1 MKMKKII
8 SLLTSAS
15 LLVGMAGLGASD
27 VHQTMFPLAISASA
41 ATAVKVKTLKL
52 SASKVTITV
61 GKTYTIKS
69 KMTPSDATNQ
79 KLSYSSSD
87 SKIAKVSSKGVVTAV
102 KEGTATIT
110 VKTTDK
116 SNLSAKLTVVVKK
129 SSSSTT
135 SSSSSSNF
143 DTKITAMELV
153 EDMRVGFNLGNTLDA
168 FSSNSISDAGL
179 SSETSWGNP
188 TTTKKMI
195 TAIKKEGFNTIRI
208 PVTWHNHLDSNY
220 KVNADWMKRVKE
232 VVDYAIDNDMYV
244 ILNMHHDNAIYDLS
258 KAIESSSGYNEVEKN
273 YLKVWTQIADTF
285 KNYDEHLI
293 FESMNEPRIEGSAAQ
308 WNGGTAK
315 ERDAVNKLNAAFT
328 ELIRKSG
335 GNNKYRFLMLPCYA
349 ASSSDNALN
358 AVKFPD
364 DNRLILSVHAYSP
377 YNFAMNENG
386 TSKFSQV
393 EKNELDRF
401 FKGLNDKFV
410 SKGIPVVIG
419 ETGATNK
426 DNLSDR
432 IAWAKYYV
440 SGAREYNITCL
451 WWDNGA
457 FGIGGEKFG
466 IFDRNSCKFKFKDIA
481 DALVKYSK

>member
-1 MKMKKII
+1 
-8 SLLTSAS
+8 L
-15 LLVGMAGLGASD
+15 GMAGFGASD
-27 VHQTMFPLAISASA
+27 AQLNLSPAAISVSA
-41 ATAVKVKTLKL
+41 AAAVKVKTLKL
-52 SASKVTITV
+52 SSSKVTMPV

-69 KMTPSDATNQ
+69 KITPSNATNQ

-116 SNLSAKLTVVVKK
+116 SNLSAKLTVVVKN
-129 SSSSTT
+129 SSSAASTSISTST
-135 SSSSSSNF
+135 SSSNGF

-153 EDMRVGFNLGNTLDA
+153 EDMQIGFNLGNTLDA
-168 FSSNSISDAGL
+168 SNAWSSISNEGL
-179 SSETSWGNP
+179 NSETCWGNP
-188 TTTKKMI
+188 KTTKAMI
-195 TAIKKEGFNTIRI
+195 DAIKAEGFNTIRI

-220 KVNADWMKRVKE
+220 NVKADWMKRVKE
-232 VVDYAIDNDMYV
+232 VVDYAVDNDMY
-244 ILNMHHDNAIYDLS
+244 IIINMHHDNLIYDLS
-258 KAIESSSGYNEVEKN
+258 KAIKSTNGYNEVEKN
-273 YLKVWTQIADTF
+273 YLKVWSQIADTF

-293 FESMNEPRIEGSAAQ
+293 FESMNEPHIDGSAAA

-328 ELIRKSG
+328 KFIRKSG

-364 DNRLILSVHAYSP
+364 DNRLILSVHAYIP
-377 YNFAMNENG
+377 YNFAFNG
-386 TSKFSQV
+386 SGTKTFSQV

-410 SKGIPVVIG
+410 KKGIPVVIG
-419 ETGATNK
+419 EMGATNK

-440 SGAREYNITCL
+440 SGARKYNITCL
-451 WWDNGA
+451 WWDNGG
-457 FGIGGEKFG
+457 FNVGGENFG
-466 IFDRNSCKFKFKDIA
+466 LFDRMTCKFKFKDIA

>member
-15 LLVGMAGLGASD
+15 LLVGMAGFSVSD
-27 VHQTMFPLAISASA
+27 ADPVSPAAISASA
-41 ATAVKVKTLKL
+41 AATVKVKTLKL
-52 SASKVTITV
+52 TASKVAMTV

-69 KMTPSDATNQ
+69 KITPSDATNQ

-116 SNLSAKLTVVVKK
+116 SNLSAKLTVTVKK
-129 SSSSTT
+129 SSSSSTGKT
-135 SSSSSSNF
+135 SSNGF

-153 EDMRVGFNLGNTLDA
+153 DDMQVGFNLGNTLDA
-168 FSSNSISDAGL
+168 FSSSSIYDAGL
-179 SSETSWGNP
+179 SSEICWGNP
-188 TTTKKMI
+188 ITTKKMI
-195 TAIKKEGFNTIRI
+195 TAVKKEGFNTIRI
-208 PVTWHNHLDSNY
+208 PVTWHNHLDSDYNISS
-220 KVNADWMKRVKE
+220 DWMKRVKE
-232 VVDYAIDNDMYV
+232 VVDYAISNDMYV

-258 KAIESSSGYNEVEKN
+258 KAIESESGYNEVEKN
-273 YLKVWTQIADTF
+273 YLKVWTQIADAF
-285 KNYDEHLI
+285 KDYDEHLI
-293 FESMNEPRIEGSAAQ
+293 FESMNEPHIDGSAAQ

-328 ELIRKSG
+328 KLIRSSG
-335 GNNKYRFLMLPCYA
+335 GNNNYRFLMLPGYA

-358 AVKFPD
+358 AIKLPD
-364 DNRLILSVHAYSP
+364 DDRLIVSVHAYSP
-377 YNFAMNENG
+377 YNFAMNASG
-386 TSKFSQV
+386 TKVFSQA
-393 EKNELDRF
+393 EKNELDKF

-410 SKGIPVVIG
+410 SKGVPVVIG
-419 ETGATNK
+419 EMGATNK

-432 IAWAKYYV
+432 VEWTKYYV
-440 SGAREYNITCL
+440 KGAKKYGITCI

-466 IFDRNSCKFKFKDIA
+466 IFDRNTCKFTFKDIA
-481 DALVKYSK
+481 DALIKYSK